1 VAFPCVHEA
10 PTAEGPPH
18 PASQSAGSLIGHAI
32 PTETAGRTCAF
43 MTGMV
48 EPGAMAEVTTESGT
62 SDVARPFERFF
73 QDEYEGLSRALYL
86 VTGSRTEAE
95 DIAQEAMV
103 RVFERWDRVMS
114 TRSPVGYLYRTAL
127 NLYRSRLRRAAVR
140 LRRGT
145 PETAHL
151 DPIAEAEDRDELG
164 RLLAHL
170 PDGQREALVLVVWLG
185 MTDDE
190 AGSVLGIEP
199 VSVRVR
205 VSRAKATLRA
215 AGRDDQDEEDDE
227 Q

>member
-1 VAFPCVHEA
+1 
-10 PTAEGPPH
+10 
-18 PASQSAGSLIGHAI
+18 
-32 PTETAGRTCAF
+32 

-62 SDVARPFERFF
+62 SDVVRPFERFF

-95 DIAQEAMV
+95 DVAQEAMV

-114 TRSPVGYLYRTAL
+114 TRSPVGYLYRTAI

-140 LRRGT
+140 LRRGA

-164 RLLAHL
+164 RLLATL
-170 PDGQREALVLVVWLG
+170 PDGQREALVLVAWLG
-185 MTDDE
+185 MTNEE
-190 AGSVLGIEP
+190 AGEVLGIEP

-205 VSRAKATLRA
+205 VSRAAAAIRA
-215 AGRDDQDEEDDE
+215 SRDYEPERRGDDDE
-227 Q
+227 